1 MVKFREIWVEDF
13 GDGVLGSG
21 REIFCGGEFG
31 LGIWGE
37 RGRD

>member
-21 REIFCGGEFG
+21 SLGLGFGVKGGEIKGWRFF
-31 LGIWGE
+31 
-37 RGRD
+37 R